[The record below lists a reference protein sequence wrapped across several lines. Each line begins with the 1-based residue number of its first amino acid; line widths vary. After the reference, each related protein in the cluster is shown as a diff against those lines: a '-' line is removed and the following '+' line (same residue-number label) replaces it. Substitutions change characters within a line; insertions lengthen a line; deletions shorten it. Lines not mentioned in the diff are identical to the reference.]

1 MKLSNLLLFLA
12 LVGMTFACVQG
23 SDEVGKTNIAI
34 VEQYV
39 EAVSSKNT
47 TEMESLLA
55 MDYVGY
61 GPSIGDT
68 IRREQAIANWKDYIE
83 TLYEDIN
90 YEKVR
95 LLPVHV
101 KEGDNPGEYVS
112 MYSIVNIEF
121 KGGDKV
127 RTWANTVYKIEN
139 GKIATTYT
147 FYNEADVLEQLGYSY
162 F

>member
-1 MKLSNLLLFLA
+1 MRKYNLLLFLA
-12 LVGMTFACVQG
+12 IIGINAACVQG
-23 SDEVGKTNIAI
+23 GDDIGKANMKI

-39 EAVSSKNT
+39 EAVSSKNSSD
-47 TEMESLLA
+47 MESLLA
-55 MDYVGY
+55 SNYVGY

-68 IRREQAIANWKDYIE
+68 IRRDQAIANWEDYVE
-83 TLYEDIN
+83 TLYESIN
-90 YEKVR
+90 YERIVM
-95 LLPVHV
+95 LPVHRT
-101 KEGDNPGEYVS
+101 EGPNPGEYVS

-127 RTWANTVYKIEN
+127 RTWANTVYKIED

-147 FYNEADVLEQLGYSY
+147 FYNEADVMEQLGYSY